1 MRRTSRY
8 AFLAAV
14 FLAGASAAS
23 AQTTTTYFGDS
34 TGSFGARN
42 LGPATAAQTQFL
54 SQFANFGTDNFESYL
69 ASTQVPPTFNPPPS
83 VYTGINGVAVTYT
96 ANAITVGSDQGLGF
110 QFSTSPQQYLSE
122 ASQAGVNQIMTFAFS
137 RPVQGFGAY
146 FINVADGV
154 TNSFTVTLQNGA
166 GPARN
171 YAIDVPT
178 VTNGTGIGNGT
189 PNNFGSRQFDSAF
202 YWGIK
207 DTDPFDQVTITASS
221 NQDGVLFDDLSVGFI
236 TAIPEP
242 GTVALIGGLGLA
254 GVGGYLYKRRQNM
267 KKQQQRFSLAR

>member
-8 AFLAAV
+8 AFLAAF

-34 TGSFGARN
+34 TGTFGARN
-42 LGPATAAQTQFL
+42 MTAPNAAQALFL

-69 ASTQVPPTFNPPPS
+69 ASTQVPPVFNPPPA
-83 VYTGINGVAVTYT
+83 VYNGINGVAVTYT
-96 ANAITVGSDQGLGF
+96 ANAITVGSDPGF
-110 QFSTSPQQYLSE
+110 QFSTSPVQYLSE
-122 ASQAGVNQIMTFAFS
+122 ASQVGVNQVMTFAFS
-137 RPVQGFGAY
+137 RPVQGFGAF

-189 PNNFGSRQFDSAF
+189 PNNFSGRQFDSAF

-207 DTDPFDQVTITASS
+207 DTDPFDQVTITAAS

-254 GVGGYLYKRRQNM
+254 GVGGYFYKRRQNV
-267 KKQQQRFSLAR
+267 KKQDKRFSMAR